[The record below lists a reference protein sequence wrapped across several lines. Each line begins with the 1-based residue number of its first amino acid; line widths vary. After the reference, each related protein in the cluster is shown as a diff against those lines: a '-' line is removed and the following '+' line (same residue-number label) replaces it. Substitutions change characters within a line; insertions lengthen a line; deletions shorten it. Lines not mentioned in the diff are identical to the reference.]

1 MSAQTSIK
9 VSAAT
14 RDRLKDRAD
23 RLGYGS
29 IDAYLNALVDGA
41 EREEVLAELRA
52 TMARVTPQ
60 EWGEYMAE
68 VSEWDAT
75 LADGLDP
82 HEGWG
87 EHKENPAEGR
97 ALSWGENPEQWGKS
111 QAVQ

>member
-1 MSAQTSIK
+1 MPAQTTIK

-29 IDAYLNALVDGA
+29 LDAYLNALVDGA

-60 EWGEYMAE
+60 EWGEYMAG
-68 VSEWDAT
+68 VSEWVAT
-75 LADGLDP
+75 LTDGLDP

-97 ALSWGENPEQWGKS
+97 VLSGGQSPDEWGES
-111 QAVQ
+111 QAAK

>member
-1 MSAQTSIK
+1 MPAQTTIK

-29 IDAYLNALVDGA
+29 LDAYLNALVDGA

-52 TMARVTPQ
+52 TMASVTHQ
-60 EWGEYMAE
+60 EWSECMAE
-68 VSEWDAT
+68 VWEWDAT

-82 HEGWG
+82 RENWG

-97 ALSWGENPEQWGKS
+97 ALSGGENPEKWGES
-111 QAVQ
+111 QAAQ